1 MAKREKEKK
10 IKPVTFSKN
19 EYLAQVSDIRKM
31 KDKYHALPV
40 TIVDLDVQVG
50 NRIYEFTTSTS
61 WYVNSIG
68 SLVKV
73 AIKNKGVEIIEDVT
87 SERLNPEIYREFTD
101 NLDIKKLVKKNME
114 S

>member
-10 IKPVTFSKN
+10 IKPVTFGKN

-50 NRIYEFTTSTS
+50 NRIYEFTTPTS
-61 WYVNSIG
+61 
-68 SLVKV
+68 
-73 AIKNKGVEIIEDVT
+73 
-87 SERLNPEIYREFTD
+87 
-101 NLDIKKLVKKNME
+101 
-114 S
+114 